1 MRCPEKLTSQK
12 FGVFTSNVGFSPV
25 LRLYIFNFAM
35 IKLSYKKFERRVFL
49 KNEIK
54 VSAIGVENIVELLK
68 NEKHLYA
75 KLLETITEQVNKKNN
90 H

>member
-1 MRCPEKLTSQK
+1 
-12 FGVFTSNVGFSPV
+12 
-25 LRLYIFNFAM
+25 M
-35 IKLSYKKFERRVFL
+35 IKLSYKKIERRVFL

>member
-1 MRCPEKLTSQK
+1 M
-12 FGVFTSNVGFSPV
+12 
-25 LRLYIFNFAM
+25 
-35 IKLSYKKFERRVFL
+35 

-75 KLLETITEQVNKKNN
+75 KLLETIAEQVNTKITIKR
-90 H
+90 